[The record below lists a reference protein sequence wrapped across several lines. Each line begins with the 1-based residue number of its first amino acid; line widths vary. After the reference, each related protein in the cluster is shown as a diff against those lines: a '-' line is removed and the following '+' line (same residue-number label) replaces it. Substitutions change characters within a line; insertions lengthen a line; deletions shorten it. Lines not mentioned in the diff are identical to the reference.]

1 MIHKFIQGTN
11 PKRPTMVLFHGTG
24 GNENDLIQI
33 AQMIDKEANILAL
46 RGDVI
51 ENGMLRFFKRMGPNV
66 FDYEDIDSRVE
77 ALDQFILRA
86 INQYGLDRHDLVAL
100 GYSNGANI
108 IAQMILKKAISFHY
122 AILLHPMDIDPR
134 KTIKKIGDIEVVITS
149 GTNDPI
155 VPKSSDIKLRKRL
168 MDLGASVELLTFT
181 QGHQLTNAEVQAV
194 VNWYK
199 EMIIDPE
206 YHRD

>member
-51 ENGMLRFFKRMGPNV
+51 ENGMLRFFKRLGPNV
-66 FDYEDIDSRVE
+66 FNYEDIDSRVE

-86 INQYGLDRHDLVAL
+86 SNQYGLDRHDLVAL

-168 MDLGASVELLTFT
+168 MDLGASVELFTFT

-194 VNWYK
+194 VKWYK

-206 YHRD
+206 SHRD

>member
-86 INQYGLDRHDLVAL
+86 SNQYGLDRHDLVAL

>member
-24 GNENDLIQI
+24 GNENDLVQI

-51 ENGMLRFFKRMGPNV
+51 ENGMLRFFRRLGPNV
-66 FDYEDIDSRVE
+66 FDYEDIDQRVE
-77 ALDQFILRA
+77 TLDQFLHRA
-86 INQYGLDRHDLVAL
+86 CEQYHLDRHDLVAL

-108 IAQMILKKAISFHY
+108 VAQMILKKAVSFHY
-122 AILLHPMDIDPR
+122 AILLHPMDIDPK
-134 KTIKKIGDIEVVITS
+134 KTIAKIDDIEVLITS

-155 VPKSSDIKLRKRL
+155 VPKASDVKLRKRL
-168 MDLGASVELLTFT
+168 MDLGASVEFLSFT

-194 VNWYK
+194 IKWYK

-206 YHRD
+206 SHRD